1 MRDKKKKSKIAKIL
15 TSRTNDAVIVRSF
28 TFYLVI
34 LSRLPTQSPFLE
46 TLEPMKRRMSN
57 NEPRQVY
64 WRP

>member
-1 MRDKKKKSKIAKIL
+1 MRNKKKKSKIAKIL